1 MEFLAPLMLIGA
13 AGIAIPV
20 AIHLIGRRRAKVVRF
35 AAMDFLFGSNRK
47 TARRFR
53 LRELLLLLVRVLVCL
68 AIPLALAKP
77 YAMCTAAGPMVERGP
92 QGAVL
97 VIDDSFASGWD
108 DGEGP
113 LLERARTRAA
123 DILEQLGPEAEV
135 AIVLASEGSD
145 SPTELSRD
153 HIRLRER
160 IADLRASARPADTV
174 TALERAAQLLATSS
188 HQRKTVFLLSP
199 LAASGFRGD
208 REPWPPGTG
217 PELSIVDLTGGG
229 VPANLA
235 VTDVEVEPDPSA
247 SSHGVAVTA
256 EVANFGAEPV
266 EDRGLAL
273 RIADQ
278 EVARATLSL
287 RPGERT
293 KKTFLAAMPENARAA
308 DIVVAL
314 DPDNLTIDDR
324 RHVRTELR
332 EEVRVLL
339 VNGDPHTVRHEDE
352 LYFLEAALRPGD
364 RADAGAQL
372 TSVTVEE
379 LGEIDLAD
387 HDVVVLAN
395 AHALPVERVSALEAW
410 VREGGGLLVAPG
422 NHVDADDYNQTMQ
435 PLIPQQLRDPIDVT
449 YGARGAE
456 REGRAL
462 RLTKWEV
469 DHPVFSVF
477 VKDAAGLREAR
488 FTKIM
493 LLGPTTRVDERKV
506 LARYTNGATAL
517 VEARSGKGRLMLY
530 TSTLDRAWNDLVIH
544 PGFLPLLQKTIRY
557 LARKDDAG
565 RKDTVL
571 VGRSAVLR
579 IDPDARRLE
588 VRGPGGARVVVAE
601 ENLED
606 RKYVR
611 FSRTDRPGFY
621 RVLVAD
627 RSGEDVRRADLD
639 FAVNVDPRGSDLRPV
654 EPGDLPTSGAQ
665 QATIAEAE
673 HKRRV
678 ELWHAIAAG
687 LLLLLLVES
696 VLVAR
701 S

>member
-1 MEFLAPLMLIGA
+1 MQFLAPLMMLGA
-13 AGIAIPV
+13 VGIAIPV
-20 AIHLIGRRRAKVVRF
+20 VIHLIGRRRARVVQF

-53 LRELLLLLVRVLVCL
+53 LRELLLLLTRVLVCL

-97 VIDDSFASGWD
+97 VIDDSFASGWS
-108 DGEGP
+108 DGEGS
-113 LLERARTRAA
+113 LLDRARVRAA

-153 HIRLRER
+153 HIRLRDR
-160 IADLRASARPADTV
+160 IAELRTSARPADTT
-174 TALERAAQLLATSS
+174 TALERAAQLLVSSS
-188 HQRKTVFLLSP
+188 HERKTVFLLSP

-208 REPWPPGTG
+208 REPWAPDTG
-217 PELSIVDLTGGG
+217 PQLSIVDLTGGG
-229 VPANLA
+229 VPANVA
-235 VTDVEVEPDPSA
+235 VTDVGVEPDPSA
-247 SSHGVAVTA
+247 SAHGVAVTA
-256 EVANFGAEPV
+256 EVVNLGAEPI

-293 KKTFLAAMPENARAA
+293 KKTFLAAMPQDARAA
-308 DIVVAL
+308 DIVVAV
-314 DPDNLTIDDR
+314 DPDALAIDDR
-324 RHVRTELR
+324 RYVRAELR

-352 LYFLEAALRPGD
+352 LFYLEAALRPGD
-364 RADAGAQL
+364 RADGGALL
-372 TSVTVEE
+372 TKVTAEE
-379 LGEIDLAD
+379 LGEIELAD

-395 AHALPVERVSALEAW
+395 VHALPTQRVSALEAW

-422 NHVDADDYNQTMQ
+422 DNVDADAYNATMQ
-435 PLIPQQLRDPIDVT
+435 PIIPQQLRDPIDVT
-449 YGARGAE
+449 YGAQGAE

-462 RLTKWEV
+462 RLTKWEI
-469 DHPVFSVF
+469 DHPVFAVF
-477 VKDAAGLREAR
+477 AQDAAGLREAR
-488 FTKIM
+488 FPKIM

-530 TSTLDRAWNDLVIH
+530 TSTLDRDWNDLVIH
-544 PGFLPLLQKTIRY
+544 PGFLPMIQKTIRY

-579 IDPDARRLE
+579 VDPDVRRLE
-588 VRGPGGARVVVAE
+588 IRGPGGQRVVVEE
-601 ENLED
+601 ENLDD

-611 FSRTDRPGFY
+611 YSRTDRPGFY
-621 RVLVAD
+621 RVLVTD
-627 RSGEDVRRADLD
+627 RRGEDVRRADLD
-639 FAVNVDPRGSDLRPV
+639 FAVNIDPRGSDLRPV
-654 EPGDLPTSGAQ
+654 APSDLPTSGGQ
-665 QATIAEAE
+665 QATVGQTE
-673 HKRRV
+673 HERRV

-696 VLVAR
+696 LLVVR